1 MIGRGNRENR
11 GAQVPPILAGS
22 DGIRVTWD
30 SGEPPD
36 PFCERTHPGSHER
49 CTSFGDPS
57 APAGDPLD
65 VVFDVTRFRAVLGRH
80 ARGRAELVSDETG
93 RPRPAPQQIGGSAL
107 LP

>member
-1 MIGRGNRENR
+1 MIGGGNRENR

-30 SGEPPD
+30 PGDLPD
-36 PFCERTHPGSHER
+36 PFCERFKVPSRVGSPGR

-57 APAGDPLD
+57 APASDPLD

-80 ARGRAELVSDETG
+80 ATWSCRACV
-93 RPRPAPQQIGGSAL
+93 
-107 LP
+107 